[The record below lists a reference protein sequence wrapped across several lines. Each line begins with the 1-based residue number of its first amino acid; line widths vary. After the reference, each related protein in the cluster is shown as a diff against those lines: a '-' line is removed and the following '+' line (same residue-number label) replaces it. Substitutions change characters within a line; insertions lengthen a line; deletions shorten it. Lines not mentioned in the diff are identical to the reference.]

1 MDGSSASLER
11 KRTRSSSVSVESGG
25 ECRACARWGPGED
38 HGHSPPGPGQRGNGL
53 GVALSRTRG
62 GGAAALTTGF
72 RPTEG
77 ANNGVAVP
85 GAPSPS
91 SPARARPLS
100 PKLLSI

>member
-1 MDGSSASLER
+1 MPGGGQVETTVTARQALGSVG
-11 KRTRSSSVSVESGG
+11 T
-25 ECRACARWGPGED
+25 
-38 HGHSPPGPGQRGNGL
+38 GL

-72 RPTEG
+72 RPSKG